1 MYISIADQ
9 TIVFLKAILFGAAI
23 GGYYDVLRAVRREG
37 RLRGFLVALLDGIFW
52 LAVIVAF
59 ALFVLLAADG
69 TGRSYV
75 LIGLAGGL
83 MLYFLTLSP
92 VVLRLLAI
100 VLSTVLFLLGWLLR
114 IAAIPA
120 RLLCRL
126 SSVPLVKK
134 IIHKFPAKN
143 FKKTLPFFREKV

>member
-83 MLYFLTLSP
+83 VLYFLTLSP

-100 VLSTVLFLLGWLLR
+100 VLSTVLYLLGWLLR

-120 RLLCRL
+120 RLLRRL
-126 SSVPLVKK
+126 SNLPPVKK
-134 IIHKFPAKN
+134 IIHKFRVKN

>member
-120 RLLCRL
+120 RLLRRL

-143 FKKTLPFFREKV
+143 FKKALPFFREKV